1 MATANTRTSSPAA
14 RVAAGILLG
23 FTGLVLVVPAVMVVW
38 NLVGRAQELSN
49 LAAWTPAWALLGWSF
64 IWAFGIGVL
73 ATVLAW
79 PTGWATRGRGWGAT
93 LVLLPVIAFPS
104 YLSYAGYG
112 LLRAPRTGVGDLIE
126 RMASGGWQ
134 DLPMVVGRGVALFSM
149 ALWCWPIATIV
160 LAAGLKKIPESVL
173 DSLALE
179 PLPWWRKSLVRLGM
193 SCGPLTAAV
202 GVCAVLMLGSAVPLH
217 LAQAATYSVQIWFD
231 LTRAPGGPTVWTK
244 SWPLLVIATGA
255 GWVLAKRLAETPGG
269 EPEVAE
275 RPRFAKGRWQWMAWA
290 APAVFG
296 VGVPLVMCALTVRG
310 FKQVMMF
317 WTLSGDAAVQSAWLA
332 AGVGLSMATIAL
344 CVFLMLSSGDARAG
358 VVAKWC
364 TAAWLA
370 AGLMPGVLVGNAF
383 LALGL
388 RYEWLGDSQGIVVMA
403 HVARFGGAAACLG
416 CLAARAAAVVTPL
429 RRMDGALS
437 LLGWMETALPLGG
450 AAVLW
455 AGLLGAMESLHEIES
470 TIIVQP
476 PGTPGL
482 AQVMLGYLHYSRM
495 EELSVGVLWIALGV
509 SVLAGFG
516 ALGVRWLGFGPAD
529 PAAANQESD

>member
-1 MATANTRTSSPAA
+1 MATANTRIPSPGARIAATLLVGLTATVLLVPAA
-14 RVAAGILLG
+14 
-23 FTGLVLVVPAVMVVW
+23 MVVW
-38 NLVGRAQELSN
+38 DLSGHAEALST
-49 LAAWTPAWALLGWSF
+49 LAAWTPSWVLLGWSF
-64 IWAFGIGVL
+64 VWAFGIGIL

-79 PTGWATRGRGWGAT
+79 PTGWAMRGRGWGAT

-112 LLRAPRTGVGDLIE
+112 ILRAPRTGVGDLIE
-126 RMASGGWQ
+126 SMASRGLP

-173 DSLALE
+173 DSLAME
-179 PLPWWRKSLVRLGM
+179 PLPWWRKSLVRIGM
-193 SCGPLTAAV
+193 SRRALGAAV
-202 GVCAVLMLGSAVPLH
+202 GLCAVLMLGSAVPLH

-244 SWPLLVIATGA
+244 SWPLLAIAGGVA
-255 GWVLAKRLAETPGG
+255 WVLAKRLAETSGG
-269 EPEVAE
+269 EPEVSEKTRLA
-275 RPRFAKGRWQWMAWA
+275 RGRWAWMAWA

-344 CVFLMLSSGDARAG
+344 CVFMMLSSGDALAG
-358 VVAKWC
+358 RVAKWC

-370 AGLMPGVLVGNAF
+370 AAFTPGVLVGNAF

-388 RYEWLGDSQGIVVMA
+388 RYQWLGDSQGIVVMA
-403 HVARFGGAAACLG
+403 HLARFGGVAACLG

-437 LLGWMETALPLGG
+437 LLGWVETALPLGG
-450 AAVLW
+450 AAVMW

-470 TIIVQP
+470 TIVVQP

-482 AQVMLGYLHYSRM
+482 AQVMLGYLHYSRL

-509 SVLAGFG
+509 SVLAAIG
-516 ALGVRWLGFGPAD
+516 AVGVRWLGFGPVE
-529 PAAANQESD
+529 AAAEGPK